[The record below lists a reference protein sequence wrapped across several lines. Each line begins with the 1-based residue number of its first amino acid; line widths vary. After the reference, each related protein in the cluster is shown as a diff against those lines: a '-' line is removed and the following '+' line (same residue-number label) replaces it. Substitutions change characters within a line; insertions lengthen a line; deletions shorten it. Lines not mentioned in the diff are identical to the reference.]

1 MKCSAS
7 SRILIN
13 HCLFYIVNVV
23 ACRLCYN
30 FEFACASSLTSG
42 KRLSPSSEG
51 YGFDSCQGLIMTGLI
66 RDWLAWYVT
75 GWLDTE
81 LTGLIRDWLAWYVTD
96 WLDTGQTG
104 LIRARIQLPF
114 KIIFRDNKGYTTIV
128 QGNPKTKK
136 YFYCIGFLKTFFG
149 RTIITAWHWKTQLNN
164 YTVATVSGKRTG
176 FIFLLL

>member
-51 YGFDSCQGLIMTGLI
+51 YGFDSCQGLIM
-66 RDWLAWYVT
+66 
-75 GWLDTE
+75 
-81 LTGLIRDWLAWYVTD
+81 TGLIRDWLAWYVTD